1 MHVMT
6 NENESLIRGAYE
18 AYARGDI
25 ATMLEIVD
33 PDLEWTYLDPGLPDP
48 QPDVCHG
55 RGELHAALQ
64 RQAGQGLTSQ
74 LEEVIA
80 HGEQVMVVTRTPGV
94 DQYRLRK
101 ADDRNYDVLTV
112 RDRRVVAIRAC
123 HDRDEA
129 LAIAGIPQGR

>member
-1 MHVMT
+1 MVEVVLLHRRADRDPAAARAPPRLRGPRPHHGDRRDRRRRMHVMT

-55 RGELHAALQ
+55 RGEL
-64 RQAGQGLTSQ
+64 
-74 LEEVIA
+74 
-80 HGEQVMVVTRTPGV
+80 
-94 DQYRLRK
+94 
-101 ADDRNYDVLTV
+101 
-112 RDRRVVAIRAC
+112 
-123 HDRDEA
+123 
-129 LAIAGIPQGR
+129 